1 MTVVT
6 DAVATLLI
14 TCKMFPYSI
23 IEVFTFGHSDSAA
36 ALNSMDDDWKILLL
50 PLTVGYGECR
60 IAVLPLTVMYPSFEK
75 CG

>member
-1 MTVVT
+1 
-6 DAVATLLI
+6 
-14 TCKMFPYSI
+14 MFPYRSV
-23 IEVFTFGHSDSAA
+23 EVFTFGHSNSATA
-36 ALNSMDDDWKILLL
+36 VNSRDDDWKMLLL